1 MSDDNRLAAFE
12 VNKDKKLEVHFN
24 PVSLKVTSTNQ
35 LADKSGNA
43 HQASAKTATKMDVE
57 LIFDTTETG
66 EDVQVHTDKLKA
78 LATIDKTSK
87 PLAKVTFRWGHFA
100 FTGSIESLNET
111 FDFFSAEGVPLRCTV
126 QVSMKGLKMK
136 EAVPRGNAQPQSG
149 SAMLPQSSSG
159 TTGATGAAQAA
170 GDPKAGRAIAQ
181 QNGLESMRK
190 SPSGPLA
197 LPQNV
202 QLKAPAGETMAVGLG
217 ALASSSAGA
226 AAAAGA
232 FAGLGGSA
240 AIRIGALEVKA
251 PDLSAPQ
258 SAIGS
263 QARFDLAGRLL
274 GVTARAG
281 LSSGKGGN

>member
-1 MSDDNRLAAFE
+1 MSDDSKLAVFE
-12 VNKDKKLEVHFN
+12 VDKNEKLKVHFN
-24 PVSLKVTSTNQ
+24 PVSLKVTSSNQ
-35 LADKSGNA
+35 LADKSDNA
-43 HQASAKTATKMDVE
+43 HQTSAKTATKMDVE
-57 LIFDTTETG
+57 LIFDTTDTG

-78 LATIDKTSK
+78 LATLKKTTK

-126 QVSMKGLKMK
+126 QVSMKGLKLN
-136 EAVPRGNAQPQSG
+136 EALPRGEAQPQGGAS
-149 SAMLPQSSSG
+149 MLPPSSSG
-159 TTGATGAAQAA
+159 DTGATGAAQAA
-170 GDPKAGRAIAQ
+170 GDPNAGRAIAR

-190 SPSGPLA
+190 PPSGPLA

-217 ALASSSAGA
+217 ALAAASAGA
-226 AAAAGA
+226 AAASGA

-240 AIRIGALEVKA
+240 AIRIGPLEIKA
-251 PDLSAPQ
+251 TDQPTPQ
-258 SAIGS
+258 SVIGP
-263 QARFDLAGRLL
+263 QARFDLSGRLL
-274 GVTARAG
+274 ETAAQAG